1 MSKVYDCIYTLHFSF
16 DLYKLIKDYIDSVII
31 APAISTSRDLIT
43 EDKLIFRHENILE
56 NNTKLKYII
65 TTY

>member
-1 MSKVYDCIYTLHFSF
+1 MILFMHYFFSF
-16 DLYKLIKDYIDSVII
+16 DLYKLIKDYIDGVII
-31 APAISTSRDLIT
+31 ALAIYTDRDLIT
-43 EDKLIFRHENILE
+43 EDKLIFRHEDILE